1 MDKLLLIDIG
11 GTHMRHAIAS
21 ANSNEITEINKESF
35 STKNFDNTLQDLIQR
50 NNINVLIISAAGPKI
65 GNKISMTNR
74 NYVFDSVKLKEKFNL
89 KECYLLNDWEAI
101 GHSYEYVSED
111 IKIIKEGQS
120 FNNNTLFLGPGTGL
134 GAALAIGNEVVIPT
148 EIGNTNNTI
157 KLFNSNFTFNLE
169 KELTLEN
176 IISGTGI
183 SYLYKQKTGSELAAE
198 DIFKKFLDKDN
209 DAEEIIN
216 GFIKCLAQT
225 LSDLSLT
232 FIPGNGILLAGSLMR
247 SLYPH
252 MISDVFKDNYL
263 GTKNGIHRDILEMV
277 SIGVITKEKTP
288 LYGNLGFYKKLI

>member
-1 MDKLLLIDIG
+1 
-11 GTHMRHAIAS
+11 MRHAIAS

-35 STKNFDNTLQDLIQR
+35 STKNFDNILQDLIQR

-101 GHSYEYVSED
+101 AHSYEYVSEN
-111 IKIIKEGQS
+111 IKIIKDGQS

-157 KLFNSNFTFNLE
+157 ELFNSNFTFNIE

>member
-1 MDKLLLIDIG
+1 
-11 GTHMRHAIAS
+11 MRHAIAS

-101 GHSYEYVSED
+101 AHSYEYVSEN
-111 IKIIKEGQS
+111 IKIIKDGQS

-157 KLFNSNFTFNLE
+157 ELFNSNFTFNLE

>member
-1 MDKLLLIDIG
+1 
-11 GTHMRHAIAS
+11 MRHAIAS
-21 ANSNEITEINKESF
+21 SYSNEITEINKELF
-35 STKNFDNTLQDLIQR
+35 STKNFDDILQDLLQR

-101 GHSYEYVSED
+101 AHSYEYVSEN
-111 IKIIKEGQS
+111 IKIIKDGQS

-157 KLFNSNFTFNLE
+157 ELFNSNFTFNLE

>member
-1 MDKLLLIDIG
+1 
-11 GTHMRHAIAS
+11 MRHAIAS

-50 NNINVLIISAAGPKI
+50 NHINVLIISAAGPKI

-101 GHSYEYVSED
+101 AHSYEYVSEN
-111 IKIIKEGQS
+111 IKIIKDGQS

>member
-1 MDKLLLIDIG
+1 
-11 GTHMRHAIAS
+11 MRHAIAS

-101 GHSYEYVSED
+101 AHSYEYVSEN
-111 IKIIKEGQS
+111 IKIIKDGQS

>member
-1 MDKLLLIDIG
+1 
-11 GTHMRHAIAS
+11 MRHAIAS

-101 GHSYEYVSED
+101 AHSYEYVSEN
-111 IKIIKEGQS
+111 IKIIKDGQS

-148 EIGNTNNTI
+148 EIGNTNNTNE
-157 KLFNSNFTFNLE
+157 LFNSNFTFNLE

-198 DIFKKFLDKDN
+198 DIFKKFLDKDD

>member
-21 ANSNEITEINKESF
+21 ANSNKLTEINKELF
-35 STKNFDNTLQDLIQR
+35 STKNFDKILQVLIQR
-50 NNINVLIISAAGPKI
+50 NNTNVLIISAAGPKI
-65 GNKISMTNR
+65 GNTISMTNR
-74 NYVFDSVKLKEKFNL
+74 NYIFDSAKLKEKFNL

-101 GHSYEYVSED
+101 AHSYEFVSEN
-111 IKIIKEGQS
+111 IKIIKDGKY
-120 FNNNTLFLGPGTGL
+120 FNDNTLFLGPGTGL
-134 GAALAIGNEVVIPT
+134 GAALAVGNEIVIPT
-148 EIGNTNNTI
+148 EIGNTNNSI
-157 KLFNSNFTFNLE
+157 KSFDTNFTFNIE

-183 SYLYKQKTGSELAAE
+183 SYLYKQKTGTELAAE
-198 DIFKKFLDKDN
+198 DIFKKFLNKDN
-209 DAEEIIN
+209 DAKEIIT

-247 SLYPH
+247 SLYPY
-252 MISDVFKDNYL
+252 MISDEFKDNYI
-263 GTKNGIHRDILEMV
+263 GTKKGIHKDMLEMV
-277 SIGVITKEKTP
+277 SIGVIMKEKTP

>member
-1 MDKLLLIDIG
+1 
-11 GTHMRHAIAS
+11 MRHAIAS

-101 GHSYEYVSED
+101 AHSYEYVSEN
-111 IKIIKEGQS
+111 IKIIKDGQS

-134 GAALAIGNEVVIPT
+134 GAALAIGNEVVIAT

>member
-1 MDKLLLIDIG
+1 
-11 GTHMRHAIAS
+11 MRHAIAS

-101 GHSYEYVSED
+101 AHSYEYVSEN
-111 IKIIKEGQS
+111 IKIIKDGQS

-148 EIGNTNNTI
+148 EIGNTNNTNE
-157 KLFNSNFTFNLE
+157 LFNSNFTFNLE

>member
-1 MDKLLLIDIG
+1 
-11 GTHMRHAIAS
+11 
-21 ANSNEITEINKESF
+21 
-35 STKNFDNTLQDLIQR
+35 
-50 NNINVLIISAAGPKI
+50 
-65 GNKISMTNR
+65 MTNR

-111 IKIIKEGQS
+111 IKIIKDGQS

>member
-1 MDKLLLIDIG
+1 
-11 GTHMRHAIAS
+11 MRHAIAS

-35 STKNFDNTLQDLIQR
+35 STKNFDNTLQDLLQR

-101 GHSYEYVSED
+101 AHSYEYVCEN
-111 IKIIKEGQS
+111 IKIIKDGQS

-157 KLFNSNFTFNLE
+157 KSFNSNFTFNLE

>member
-1 MDKLLLIDIG
+1 
-11 GTHMRHAIAS
+11 MRHAIAS

-35 STKNFDNTLQDLIQR
+35 STKNFDNILQDLIQR

-74 NYVFDSVKLKEKFNL
+74 NYVFDSVKLKKKFNL

-101 GHSYEYVSED
+101 AHSYEYVSEN
-111 IKIIKEGQS
+111 IKIIKDGQS

-157 KLFNSNFTFNLE
+157 ELFNSNFTFNLE

-252 MISDVFKDNYL
+252 MISDVFKENYL